1 MTLNLELNAD
11 EQLLGDM
18 LLQYRVEKFY
28 AEEAALLD
36 AHRYA
41 DWIQLFTEDT
51 HYFMPLRRTVPRRQ
65 QHKEFTQPGEM
76 AFFDD
81 NFTLLNMRVQKLA
94 TGTAWAEDPP
104 SRTRHLITNV
114 RIVSDEGDEL
124 TTESHFLLYRTRLR
138 DDLDQ
143 WVGRREDRLRRIEGG
158 LKIARRHVFLDQTI
172 LQSQNLSNFF

>member
-1 MTLNLELNAD
+1 MTLNLELSTD
-11 EQLLGDM
+11 ESLLSDM

-36 AHRYA
+36 AHRYE

-81 NFTLLNMRVQKLA
+81 NFMLLNMRVQKLA

-114 RIVSDEGDEL
+114 RVVSDEGDEL
-124 TTESHFLLYRTRLR
+124 TVESHFLLYRTRLR

-143 WVGRREDRLRRIEGG
+143 WVGRREDRLRRVDDG

-172 LQSQNLSNFF
+172 LHSQNLSNFF